1 MDRKKQR
8 GQRRKIKVLFRMI
21 DEFIPFQKRE
31 REYEHFHVPSSPWI
45 ELPKTSS
52 KIKTQFIR
60 KWLEKTAEFVREK
73 PQELSFCKI
82 VAVIDSPHLWNSQ
95 IIIFYSEDYYRTFW
109 DRNGKYQKWDYIA
122 DEEMSLMKSRNI
134 DIDLNEKGYYETI
147 IEENTEIKSV
157 LWFYG
162 DL

>member
-8 GQRRKIKVLFRMI
+8 GQRRKIRVLTQMI
-21 DEFIPFQKRE
+21 DEFIPFQEWE
-31 REYEHFHVPSSPWI
+31 REYEYFHVPSSPWI
-45 ELPKTSS
+45 ESPKTSS
-52 KIKTQFIR
+52 KVKTQFIR

-73 PQELSFCKI
+73 PQNLLFCKI
-82 VAVIDSPHLWNSQ
+82 VAVVDCPHLWSSQ

-109 DRNGKYQKWDYIA
+109 NRNGEYQKWDCIN

-134 DIDLNEKGYYETI
+134 DIALDEKGYRETI
-147 IEENTEIKSV
+147 IEEDAEIKSV

-162 DL
+162 EL